1 MKTKAFFI
9 YRINTVQM
17 VCSGEIK
24 YYLMQ
29 TRPNENEPRKY
40 RFSAESTNS
49 LYQLGL
55 STFHSFKKDKN
66 FFPDVQFN
74 VSMQVSIRTE
84 LLIYFFVLLYPK
96 DV

>member
-55 STFHSFKKDKN
+55 STFHSFKNDKTFSQMSSSMYQCRFRSGRN
-66 FFPDVQFN
+66 F
-74 VSMQVSIRTE
+74 
-84 LLIYFFVLLYPK
+84 
-96 DV
+96 

>member
-1 MKTKAFFI
+1 
-9 YRINTVQM
+9 M

-49 LYQLGL
+49 LYQLGYQ
-55 STFHSFKKDKN
+55 HSIHSKRTKL
-66 FFPDVQFN
+66 FPRCPVQCINAGFDPDGTSDILFCSI
-74 VSMQVSIRTE
+74 VSKRCLTNN
-84 LLIYFFVLLYPK
+84 
-96 DV
+96 